1 MRNVTV
7 PILCLIILLI
17 SSVCHAQ
24 AFRIGI
30 QDYYNPYVLSGFRY
44 RFTSSEPVGTDH
56 CIELK
61 LCIMKIP
68 KLDPFYEQTFKI
80 DKGVSSFEFYLFI
93 VDRNDSVNVEV
104 HFPKDSNLHSASF
117 TISQQNRISGMT
129 EAMKNL
135 NLPSDSPVSFLKVS
149 RIPKMILAKN
159 GVLTSCFMNQKSSE
173 PGKNYYTPELEF
185 FIMASVQR
193 APETPPVK
201 EGAAK
206 TENRPSGP
214 EDEPSLIKARDE
226 AEKLYRMGK
235 GTIENL
241 NEHQERLN
249 QYYISL
255 RNKKKSGN

>member
-17 SSVCHAQ
+17 SSVCQAQ
-24 AFRIGI
+24 AFRMDI
-30 QDYYNPYVLSGFRY
+30 QDYYNPYVLVSFRY
-44 RFTSSEPVGTDH
+44 RFTSAEPVGKDH
-56 CIELK
+56 CIDMK
-61 LCIMKIP
+61 LDIMKRP
-68 KLDPFYEQTFKI
+68 KLKPIYEQTFKI
-80 DKGVSSFEFYLFI
+80 NQGVSSFEFYLFI
-93 VDRNDSVNVEV
+93 IDRNDSVNVEV

-117 TISQQNRISGMT
+117 SISQQNRISGMV

-135 NLPSDSPVSFLKVS
+135 DLPSDSPVSFLKVS

-173 PGKNYYTPELEF
+173 PVKNYYTPELDF
-185 FIMASVQR
+185 FITASVQR

-201 EGAAK
+201 VSAAK
-206 TENRPSGP
+206 AENRPACP
-214 EDEPSLIKARDE
+214 EDELSLIKARDE

-241 NEHQERLN
+241 NEHQARLN

-255 RNKKKSGN
+255 RNKKKAGK